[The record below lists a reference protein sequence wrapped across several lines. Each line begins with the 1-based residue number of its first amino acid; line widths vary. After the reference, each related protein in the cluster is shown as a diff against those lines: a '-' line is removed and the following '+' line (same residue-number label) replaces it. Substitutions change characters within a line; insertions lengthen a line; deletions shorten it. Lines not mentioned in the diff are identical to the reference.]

1 MTDITTEKLKFK
13 LELWA
18 THWDKLPTAEIF
30 INDTSCHRA
39 EIAST
44 EDKPTQIE
52 FEHTLEEGK
61 EYTLKIVRSGKDKG
75 QTIVENGEIVQD
87 QSLHIKSIEIDEID
101 LGSLVYEGL
110 YTPEYPEPWATQQRS
125 TGTALPVSFKNVTNM
140 GHNGVWELRFA
151 SPFYMWL
158 LEHLY

>member
-30 INDTSCHRA
+30 INDTSHYCSA
-39 EIAST
+39 ITST

-61 EYTLKIVRSGKDKG
+61 E
-75 QTIVENGEIVQD
+75 
-87 QSLHIKSIEIDEID
+87 
-101 LGSLVYEGL
+101 
-110 YTPEYPEPWATQQRS
+110 
-125 TGTALPVSFKNVTNM
+125 
-140 GHNGVWELRFA
+140 
-151 SPFYMWL
+151 
-158 LEHLY
+158 